1 MMLFSMRK
9 RFQTS
14 LSLAKNPFAVECIRY
29 TPGRQF
35 PAVFHQVTLSMAA
48 PQGQPKGAQ
57 HEQLLKGL
65 PNIVL
70 MWHKFPPMGTF
81 VSILKHS

>member
-1 MMLFSMRK
+1 MMLFSMGK
-9 RFQTS
+9 RFWTS
-14 LSLAKNPFAVECIRY
+14 LSLAKNPFAVECIRC

-35 PAVFHQVTLSMAA
+35 PVLFHQVALSMAT

-70 MWHKFPPMGTF
+70 MWRKFPPTGTF